1 MPSPFPGMDPYL
13 EDARHWPAFQHQ
25 LVLALYQALAP
36 SLGERYRARL
46 GTRHYAIDQVLFT
59 SIQREEHHEEYLEI
73 RLRSDGRLLT
83 LLDVVSPTNRTTP
96 RGRAEY
102 ETQRRAARGVGANLV
117 EVDLVLQ
124 GTPLFDEARTWDYG
138 VAVTRAATPDRHE
151 VCTAGLREALPRFK
165 LPLGRNDRD
174 LVVDLAI
181 LFHRAFEEGKFGGRL
196 DYTQPPKTTLRDAD
210 RDWVEAL
217 LRRE

>member
-13 EDARHWPAFQHQ
+13 EDAQHWPAFQHQ
-25 LVLALYQALAP
+25 LVLAFYQALVP
-36 SLGERYRARL
+36 TLGERYRARL
-46 GTRHYAIDQVLFT
+46 GTRHYTLEQVLFT

-73 RLRSDGRLLT
+73 RLRSDGRLVT

-96 RGRAEY
+96 GGRAEY
-102 ETQRRAARGVGANLV
+102 EHQRQAARGVGANLV

-124 GTPLFDEARTWDYG
+124 GTPLLDEARTWDYG
-138 VAVTRAATPDRHE
+138 VAITRATSPDRHE
-151 VCTAGLREALPRFK
+151 VFTASLREALPRFK

-181 LFHRAFEEGKFGGRL
+181 LFHRAFEQGAFGGKI
-196 DYTQPPKTTLRDAD
+196 DYTQAPKTTLRDAD
-210 RDWVEAL
+210 REWVEAL
-217 LRRE
+217 VGR